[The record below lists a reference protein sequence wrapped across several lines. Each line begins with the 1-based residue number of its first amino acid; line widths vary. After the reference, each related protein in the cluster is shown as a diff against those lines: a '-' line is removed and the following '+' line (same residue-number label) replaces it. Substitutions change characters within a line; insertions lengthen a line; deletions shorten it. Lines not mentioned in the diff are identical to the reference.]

1 MHGMNGKIFRKTL
14 AKIKMI
20 VYNKPVNF
28 GTRDVPR
35 YLWKPIDRKKFIRK
49 IYFRRNYELSN

>member
-35 YLWKPIDRKKFIRK
+35 YLWKPIDRKK
-49 IYFRRNYELSN
+49 IY

>member
-35 YLWKPIDRKKFIRK
+35 YLWKPIDRKK
-49 IYFRRNYELSN
+49 IYQENLFSEEL